1 MASTVDLRSI
11 LNKLSSAEVMDV
23 VTQAVS
29 SNYASLKPG
38 AVYRVIQYNE
48 VLRPMLG
55 TTIGGKDQLDVH
67 GKIMIVV
74 NPCCFCLH
82 RQDYHHLLAQ
92 QV

>member
-1 MASTVDLRSI
+1 MASTEELRSI
-11 LNKLSSAEVMDV
+11 LKKLNSAEVMDV

-55 TTIGGKDQLDVH
+55 KTIGGKGQLDVH
-67 GKIMIVV
+67 GTG
-74 NPCCFCLH
+74 
-82 RQDYHHLLAQ
+82 
-92 QV
+92 